1 MNKYQAIKPTY
12 HRIRNN
18 YQSIYP
24 KYHKALANDKL
35 QFTLR
40 FILFSIKHCHK

>member
-1 MNKYQAIKPTY
+1 MNKYQTIKPTY

-18 YQSIYP
+18 YQSIYT

-35 QFTLR
+35 QFT
-40 FILFSIKHCHK
+40 

>member
-1 MNKYQAIKPTY
+1 MNKYQTIKPTY

-18 YQSIYP
+18 YQSMKP

-35 QFTLR
+35 QIT
-40 FILFSIKHCHK
+40 

>member
-1 MNKYQAIKPTY
+1 MNKYQTIKPTY

-18 YQSIYP
+18 YQSMKP

-35 QFTLR
+35 QFT
-40 FILFSIKHCHK
+40 

>member
-1 MNKYQAIKPTY
+1 MNKYQTIKPTY

-18 YQSIYP
+18 YPSINP

-35 QFTLR
+35 QFT
-40 FILFSIKHCHK
+40 

>member
-1 MNKYQAIKPTY
+1 MNKYQTIEPTY

-18 YQSIYP
+18 YQSINP

-35 QFTLR
+35 QFT
-40 FILFSIKHCHK
+40 

>member
-1 MNKYQAIKPTY
+1 MNKYQTIKPTY

-18 YQSIYP
+18 YQSINP

-35 QFTLR
+35 QFT
-40 FILFSIKHCHK
+40 